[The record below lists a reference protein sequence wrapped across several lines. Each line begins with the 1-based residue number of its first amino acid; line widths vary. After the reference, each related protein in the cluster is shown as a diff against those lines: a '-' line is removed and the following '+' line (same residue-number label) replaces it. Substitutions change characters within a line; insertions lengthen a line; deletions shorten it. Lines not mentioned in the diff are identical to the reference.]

1 MSVRGR
7 RRQTTDL
14 TPTELDT
21 VTDTRYLGLVLSSRF
36 AVAVHVLSVIALGD
50 DEAVTSDYIAGSVR
64 TNAVVVRR
72 LLGKLRRVGLV
83 RIQPG
88 PRGGARLA
96 RPASR
101 ILLSDVYRAVEEG
114 QVLALH
120 KNPPNPRCPVGR
132 NIGGVL
138 SRIFGEAEA
147 AMEATLRRRTLADV
161 VGGVKE
167 NAAAAS

>member
-1 MSVRGR
+1 
-7 RRQTTDL
+7 
-14 TPTELDT
+14 
-21 VTDTRYLGLVLSSRF
+21 VLSSRF
-36 AVAVHVLSVIALGD
+36 AVAVHVLSMIAMSED
-50 DEAVTSDYIAGSVR
+50 DEAVTSDFIASSVR

-72 LLGKLRRVGLV
+72 LLGKLRQVGLV

-88 PRGGARLA
+88 PRGGARLVK
-96 RPASR
+96 PASK

-114 QVLALH
+114 QVLSLH

-138 SRIFGEAEA
+138 SGIFGEAEA

-161 VGGVKE
+161 VGEVKE
-167 NAAAAS
+167 CASTGA